1 LSTAAERFDWASGRA
16 ATNRRRNKNVI
27 ADLKSGGDGGSRAA
41 TMLGFTPAGNHALQL
56 LVPTI
61 TMRVPPRHRVPVL
74 HRFDGGNFQQ
84 FLRLIE

>member
-1 LSTAAERFDWASGRA
+1 VAERQQTVV
-16 ATNRRRNKNVI
+16 ATKTSSP
-27 ADLKSGGDGGSRAA
+27 DFKSGGDGGSRAA

-74 HRFDGGNFQQ
+74 HRLMEETFSNF
-84 FLRLIE
+84 FV